1 MKTKTTILFALVA
14 ALLINKGCI
23 EYNDEPPVLQEFQT
37 GTIVSIAQV
46 KQLYAAEL
54 AKPWTERN
62 PVQITEDWTIRG
74 IATATDKKNGNLYK
88 EGIMEDYSGG
98 ILMKFEATGGLFNGD
113 SIAVNIKDLYLSDYG
128 NFIQMGGVPYTDNSG
143 NKRLSGF
150 NKDARIFR
158 YLIKTDNKSPALITI
173 PQAKTSNMLGRLV
186 TFNQVQFADSELGKT
201 YADPD
206 SDPPAAANRYLTD
219 CSNNRII
226 VRTSGYAT
234 FAGQVLP
241 VGKGSITGIVTVFN
255 NDYQLL
261 IRDIDEVYL
270 DGDRCP
276 PGGQVLGDPVE
287 TLNMNFSAFQN
298 DQDIMQPGWQNFAQ
312 AGSRLWRAKVFQ
324 GNTYAQATG
333 YGSNDDEI
341 IIWLIPPP
349 ILLSNQKVLTFQTA
363 KAYWEHQGDNFPFD
377 ILFSTDYNGTNIAT
391 ATWTPLP
398 ATVALKA
405 SADNAWINSGN
416 VNLPVISGGT
426 GVIAFRYRGSGVEST
441 SYRIDNILVTAAK

>member
-1 MKTKTTILFALVA
+1 MILPVA
-14 ALLINKGCI
+14 ALLLFKGCI
-23 EYNDEPPVLQEFQT
+23 EYNDEPPAIPEFKI
-37 GTIVSIAQV
+37 GTIVPVSQV

-54 AKPWTERN
+54 AKPWTERA
-62 PVQITEDWTIRG
+62 PVQITEDWTISG
-74 IATATDKKNGNLYK
+74 IVTATDKKNGNLYK

-98 ILMKFEATGGLFNGD
+98 ILMKFEATGGLLNGD
-113 SIAVNIKDLYLSDYG
+113 SIAVNIKGLYLSDYG
-128 NFIQMGGVPYTDNSG
+128 NFIQMGGVPYTDDSG

-158 YLIKTDNKSPALITI
+158 YMLMTSNRSPALITI
-173 PQAKTSNMLGRLV
+173 PQAKNSNMLGRLV

-234 FAGQVLP
+234 FAGQQLP
-241 VGKGSITGIVTVFN
+241 SGKGSITGIVTVFN

-261 IRDIDEVYL
+261 IRDIEEVYL

-287 TLNMNFSAFQN
+287 TLNMDFSAFQN
-298 DQDIMQPGWQNFAQ
+298 DQDIFQAGWQNFAQ
-312 AGSRLWRAKVFQ
+312 SGSRLWRAKVFS

-333 YGSNDDEI
+333 YGSNDSEI
-341 IIWLIPPP
+341 IIWMIPPP
-349 ILLSNQKVLTFQTA
+349 IILSSQKLLTFRTA
-363 KAYWEHQGDNFPFD
+363 KAYWAHQGDNFPFD
-377 ILFSTDYNGTNIAT
+377 LLFSTDYNGTNIAT
-391 ATWTPLP
+391 ATWTPLS
-398 ATVALKA
+398 ATLADKN
-405 SADNAWINSGN
+405 SADNVWVNSGS
-416 VNLPVISGGT
+416 VTLPDISGGT

-441 SYRIDNILVTAAK
+441 SYRIDNILVTSAK